1 MARLTNTLAPN
12 AGGAIANT
20 DEKFSVAIRK
30 EYLQDMIRK
39 ATPDAKSAARLT
51 GSLISLV
58 ASNTELQKCNPAS
71 IVAAAL
77 RGEGLGL
84 MLGFGYYVVPY
95 AGTAQFQLGYKG
107 LIAMAMAGGD
117 VEDMDCV
124 EVREGEYA
132 GRDRR
137 TKRPVF
143 DFSIYAT
150 DAEMEQHPVIGYY
163 AYIEK
168 KDGFFRSEYM
178 SIGAIMDHAEQYSK
192 TFDRAKYR
200 QLISGDMSPED
211 AERLKKKS
219 PWYSATETMMKKTVI
234 RRLLNSGYV
243 QLRTIGEIKNV
254 VEAEDAAISDA
265 EAIASFDMIDIDP
278 GTGEILS
285 QSTQVA
291 PESTENAEK
300 GEAVT
305 APPAGKIET
314 RSSRKAQ
321 GHKNEPK
328 DVEYTEVKPVDIS
341 ADDEG
346 EVLDSFFAN

>member
-1 MARLTNTLAPN
+1 MARPTNTLAPSN
-12 AGGAIANT
+12 GGSIANP
-20 DEKFSVAIRK
+20 DDKFSVAIRK
-30 EYLQDMIRK
+30 ESLQDMIRK
-39 ATPDAKSAARLT
+39 ATPDAQSAARLT

-117 VEDMDCV
+117 VADMDCV
-124 EVREGEYA
+124 EVREGEYV

-178 SIGAIMDHAEQYSK
+178 SIGSIMDHAEQYSK

-243 QLRTIGEIKNV
+243 QLRTIVEIKNV
-254 VEAEDAAISDA
+254 VEAEDAAISEA
-265 EAIASFDMIDIDP
+265 EAIATFDVMDVDP
-278 GTGEILS
+278 STGEIRS

-291 PESTENAEK
+291 PEAAENAQNSKSAPAPSEEK
-300 GEAVT
+300 NASDG
-305 APPAGKIET
+305 
-314 RSSRKAQ
+314 SRKRRN
-321 GHKNEPK
+321 GKNEAK

>member
-1 MARLTNTLAPN
+1 MARPNNSLAPAGAGTLSN
-12 AGGAIANT
+12 A

-30 EYLQDMIRK
+30 DAMQDMIRK
-39 ATPDAKSAARLT
+39 ATPDAQSAARLT

-71 IVAAAL
+71 IIAAAL

-95 AGTAQFQLGYKG
+95 AGTATFQIGYKG

-117 VEDMDCV
+117 VADMDCV
-124 EVREGEYA
+124 EVREGEYV
-132 GRDRR
+132 GRNRR
-137 TKRPVF
+137 TKRPEF
-143 DFSIYAT
+143 DFSLYQT
-150 DAEMEQHPVIGYY
+150 DAEAEQHPVIGYY

-200 QLISGDMSPED
+200 QLISGEMSPED

-219 PWYSATETMMKKTVI
+219 PWYSSTETMMKKTVI

-243 QLRTIGEIKNV
+243 QLRTIGEIKSV
-254 VEAEDAAISDA
+254 VDAEDAAISDA
-265 EAIASFDMIDIDP
+265 EAIATFDVMDVDP
-278 GTGEILS
+278 STGEIRS

-291 PESTENAEK
+291 PEAAESAEK
-300 GEAVT
+300 AEAVPAPAKEKT
-305 APPAGKIET
+305 AT
-314 RSSRKAQ
+314 RGGRKAQ
-321 GHKNEPK
+321 ENKNEPK
-328 DVEYTEVKPVDIS
+328 DVEYTEVKPVTIT
-341 ADDEG
+341 ADDE
-346 EVLDSFFAN
+346 EVLGSFFS